1 MGRKIFWGS
10 LAVGLVMLL
19 VGVVTLVLLRASI
32 RSSAYEELVRQAD
45 VTAAIV
51 EEELSEVAF
60 RPGGDVRRQVDAFRG
75 NVDRVLDRAGVVA
88 GYDLAEAAI
97 ETPRGVVPLS
107 RDHDLL
113 AALPPDGIGGEVV
126 SVEVAGTEV
135 LATVRRID
143 LDIGALVVAVGRETP
158 LLPLGTVSR
167 ALLVAVGIGSILMIA
182 FGTWF
187 ARSASRRLAALED
200 AAGAI
205 AGGDLAFRAP
215 IDGNDEITEVSRAF
229 NNMATQLQA
238 GRIREREFL
247 MNVSHD
253 LRTPLTTIRGYAEA
267 LDAGQIE
274 EEDLVRVVGVLHA
287 ETNRLSRL
295 VEDVMLLARLEA
307 REFTLRPESVDL
319 GAHMGEVVDAYRDRA
334 VAAGVALDVVD
345 QGVGQ
350 VRVDP
355 DRIAQV
361 GANLIDNA
369 LRFTPEGGTVTVSL
383 RPASGSVVLAVTDSG
398 PGIDPEDLPNV
409 FDRLFAANQRVPVRP
424 EGSGLGLAIVREL
437 VEVMGGSVEASSPV
451 EGGTRFTV
459 VIDR

>member
-1 MGRKIFWGS
+1 VGRKIFWGS

-19 VGVVTLVLLRASI
+19 VGAVTLVLLRASI
-32 RSSAYEELVRQAD
+32 RTSAYEELVRQAD

-51 EEELSEVAF
+51 EEELSEVPF
-60 RPGGDVRRQVDAFRG
+60 RPGGDIRRQVDGFRG

-88 GYDLAEAAI
+88 GYDLAEAAL

-107 RDHDLL
+107 RDHELL
-113 AALPPDGIGGEVV
+113 AALPIDAIGGEVV

-158 LLPLGTVSR
+158 LLPLRTVSR
-167 ALLVAVGIGSILMIA
+167 ALLVVVGIGSILMIA

-187 ARSASRRLAALED
+187 ARSASRRLAALEA

-205 AGGDLAFRAP
+205 AGGDLTTRAS

-229 NNMATQLQA
+229 NNMAAQLQA

-274 EEDLVRVVGVLHA
+274 EEDMVRVVGVLHA

-319 GAHMGEVVDAYRDRA
+319 GAHMREVVDAYRDRA
-334 VAAGVALDVVD
+334 VAAGVTLDVVD
-345 QGVGQ
+345 EGVGQ

-369 LRFTPEGGTVTVSL
+369 LRFTAEGGTVTVSL
-383 RPASGSVVLAVTDSG
+383 RSSGESVVLTVTDSG
-398 PGIDPEDLPNV
+398 PGIDPEDLPSV
-409 FDRLFAANQRVPVRP
+409 FDRLFATNQRVAVRP

-437 VEVMGGSVEASSPV
+437 VEVMGGSVGASSPA

-459 VIDR
+459 LIDR